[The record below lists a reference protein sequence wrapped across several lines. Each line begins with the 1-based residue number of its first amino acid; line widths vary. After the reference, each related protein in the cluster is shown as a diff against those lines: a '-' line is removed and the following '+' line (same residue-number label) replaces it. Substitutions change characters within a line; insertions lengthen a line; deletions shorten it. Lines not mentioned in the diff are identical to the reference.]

1 MCAGEMAAGLPLR
14 SRLLLPDASL
24 LLPDASLFLPDASDA
39 LDASSHSSWSLL
51 ADFTGRLLV
60 QFA

>member
-24 LLPDASLFLPDASDA
+24 LLPDASLLLPDAS
-39 LDASSHSSWSLL
+39 DASSHSSWSLL
-51 ADFTGRLLV
+51 ADLTGRMLV